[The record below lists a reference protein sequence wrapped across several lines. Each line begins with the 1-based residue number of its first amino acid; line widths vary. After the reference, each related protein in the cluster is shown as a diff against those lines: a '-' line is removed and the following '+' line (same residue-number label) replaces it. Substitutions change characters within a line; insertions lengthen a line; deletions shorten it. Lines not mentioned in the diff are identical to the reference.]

1 MFIDIAFL
9 SDTFLKLCAALPV
22 TLGLFICSFLCG
34 GILAV
39 GVLALRMSRWP
50 LLSGFAKGY
59 ILVFRGSPL
68 LIQLFLIY
76 YGLGQFGVIRHSF
89 CGRCCANRLSARC
102 WRWRCVPPLHR

>member
-1 MFIDIAFL
+1 MFIDVAFL

-34 GILAV
+34 GVLAV

-50 LLSGFAKGY
+50 LLSSVAKGY

-68 LIQLFLIY
+68 LVSRNGRGSDRRQ
-76 YGLGQFGVIRHSF
+76 VIIASTLVLAERSH
-89 CGRCCANRLSARC
+89 NDRLYSIT
-102 WRWRCVPPLHR
+102 P